1 MTKIDVFSGF
11 IGAGKTTLINR
22 IVREAIKH
30 ETIAIVENE
39 FGDIGIDG
47 TILEESG
54 INIKE
59 ISGGCICC
67 TLFGNFVNSIVQL
80 ITEYRPERII
90 VEPTGLGKLSDVINA
105 LLSDQSLKVER
116 PSKSS
121 FFTKGWLQ
129 NKHTAANHEYLNT
142 VEKFGKEQADMLTK
156 IMYSAYEHF
165 TLVNTGAYDMK
176 EAYDLLTPLA
186 SVIPIEINEIPGK
199 CGVLKKMLQLDLDD
213 NFIFIAPGEKVQEK
227 DFM

>member
-1 MTKIDVFSGF
+1 MKKYIMLACEILKDEIMHIIRESPVDYPIYF
-11 IGAGKTTLINR
+11 ISSELHLHPEKL
-22 IVREAIKH
+22 REFLQ
-30 ETIAIVENE
+30 ETIDQIENVDYILLPL
-39 FGDIGIDG
+39 GRCGNG
-47 TILEESG
+47 TVGLVSQNATLVIPKSEDC
-54 INIKE
+54 IN
-59 ISGGCICC
+59 
-67 TLFGNFVNSIVQL
+67 L
-80 ITEYRPERII
+80 
-90 VEPTGLGKLSDVINA
+90 